1 MREARLQ
8 HGRDRL
14 GARLGELE
22 VRREG
27 DGVNRIGVG
36 VAVDMNGARLPV
48 ESGGDLGRDRREGIA
63 DLRAA

>member
-1 MREARLQ
+1 MTATDLAR
-8 HGRDRL
+8 
-14 GARLGELE
+14 ACGELE

-48 ESGGDLGRDRREGIA
+48 ERGRDLGRDRSEGIA
-63 DLRAA
+63 DLCAA